1 MANDLWQ
8 EHGAGIHRKDQKNS
22 TEILHFQCI
31 LSTVSTQFQVHII
44 TSYQNYISQNLI
56 AG

>member
-1 MANDLWQ
+1 MTCGHKQ